1 MNEHK
6 ELDIVRRLCTQLNDD
21 RINYCHWKS
30 NANISLSASGENDLD
45 LLVSQADKHK
55 FSEITAGLS
64 FIQADDDPK
73 YRLPGVLNY
82 YGLDELTGKLIH
94 LHTHYQLILGHDF
107 NKNYRI
113 PIEEPYL
120 ASSNRDHLFNI
131 PSSEFELLILVIRLT
146 IKHST
151 WDTFILGHAALSP
164 SERYELDYLLKLV
177 SKKKM
182 LEILDLYLPY
192 IEPAVFSSCL
202 NALTSH
208 RYSLGRIRSGQ
219 SMMKCIEVCAR
230 RPQMTDSLTK
240 FYRRFE
246 LPFQSRILKM
256 DDRKQPS
263 NGGLLI
269 AIVGGDGA
277 GKTTVVN
284 EVYKWLSDDF
294 RVHRFHM
301 GKPQW
306 SILTYLIRGVIKI
319 GRTLGFYPFLRSEI
333 RYTND
338 PDLLVFPGYPWLIRE
353 ICTARDRYLTY
364 KKARRLA
371 TNGELVILDRFP
383 LPQIKFM
390 DGPQAARMT
399 GSVPKRRIIKFL
411 INLEEYFYKKIS
423 LPDLIMVLL
432 TDPEIAAQ
440 RKTDE
445 IEDEVRARSNEIWEI
460 DWSQM
465 PVKIIDANQT
475 KDNVILAAKKNI
487 WAHL

>member
-6 ELDIVRRLCTQLNDD
+6 ELDIVQRLCTQLNDN

-30 NANISLSASGENDLD
+30 NANIALSASGENDLD
-45 LLVSQADKHK
+45 LLVSQADKLK

-64 FIQADDDPK
+64 FIPADEDPK

-107 NKNYRI
+107 TKNYRI

-120 ASSNRDHLFNI
+120 SSSNRDHLFNL
-131 PSSEFELLILVIRLT
+131 PTPEFELIILVIRLT

-151 WDTFILGHAALSP
+151 WDTFILGHAALST

-177 SKKKM
+177 SMKKM
-182 LEILDLYLPY
+182 FEILDLHLPY
-192 IEPAVFSSCL
+192 IEPKVFSSCL
-202 NALTSH
+202 NALKSN
-208 RYSLGRIRSGQ
+208 RLSFGRIRSGQ
-219 SMMKCIEVCAR
+219 SMMKSIDVCAR
-230 RPQMTDSLTK
+230 RPYMVDSLMK

-256 DDRKQPS
+256 DSRKQPT

-294 RVHRFHM
+294 KVHRFHM
-301 GKPQW
+301 GKPKW

-333 RYTND
+333 VYTND

-364 KKARRLA
+364 KKAQRLA

-399 GSVPKRRIIKFL
+399 GSVPKRRIIRFL

-445 IEDEVRARSNEIWEI
+445 REHEVRARSNEIWEI
-460 DWSQM
+460 DWSQI

-475 KDNVILAAKKNI
+475 KESVLLEAKKNI